1 MRKKNLFLK
10 MNIQDLFTE
19 YPFVTKIFEKFGLKC
34 SSCTFS
40 KNVSLEDAIQSSGL
54 SSDEI
59 IEEIIGH
66 LEGEGKDEGIY
77 TRIHW

>member
-1 MRKKNLFLK
+1 MMEKNLFLK

-40 KNVSLEDAIQSSGL
+40 KNVSLEDALQSSGL
-54 SSDEI
+54 SSNEIVEEI
-59 IEEIIGH
+59 IER

-77 TRIHW
+77 TRIHR

>member
-1 MRKKNLFLK
+1 MMDKNMFLK
-10 MNIQDLFTE
+10 MNIQDLFTK

-34 SSCTFS
+34 NSCMFS

-59 IEEIIGH
+59 IEEIIRY
-66 LEGEGKDEGIY
+66 LEGESKDEGIY
-77 TRIHW
+77 TSIHR